1 MTELG
6 KKSTVEKGREYESV
20 AYEYLQK
27 EGMKILQKNFRC
39 RQGEVDLIGL
49 HKGCLVFVEVK
60 YRKSS
65 RSGMPEEAVGEAK
78 QRKICRTSDYYRMK
92 HPEFGRCQIRY
103 DVLAL
108 LGDEIRWH
116 QNAFPYRQYH
126 REHTW

>member
-1 MTELG
+1 MTKFNG
-6 KKSTVEKGREYESV
+6 RSTVEKGRKYEMA
-20 AYEYLQK
+20 AYEYLQN

-49 HKGCLVFVEVK
+49 HGDCLVFVEVK

-78 QRKICRTSDYYRMK
+78 QKKICRTSEYYRMR
-92 HPEFGRCQIRY
+92 HPEFSTLQIRY

-126 REHTW
+126 KGNAW